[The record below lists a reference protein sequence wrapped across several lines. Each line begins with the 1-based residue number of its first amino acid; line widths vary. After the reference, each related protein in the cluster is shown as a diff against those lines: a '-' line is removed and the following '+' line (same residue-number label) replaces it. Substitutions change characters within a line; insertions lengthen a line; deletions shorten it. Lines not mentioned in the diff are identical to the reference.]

1 MSEQKITIYEVI
13 DDIRETSS
21 DEREKGERFERA
33 IRFYFL
39 NDPLWSNRFS
49 NVWMWKDAPTK
60 KGADYGIDL
69 VAQDAE
75 DGSYWA
81 IQCKCYSD
89 GSVLDYKTVSTFFGA
104 TGITDTYKHNM
115 LVTTNVIYSSNLE
128 KVTKDWNTVRLN
140 TDEIAE
146 SDMDFR
152 PFLENTSPK
161 NRYFYPILDH
171 QREMIDLCIRGFE
184 EHDRG
189 KLTMACGTGKTFTA
203 LRLSEELCGK
213 GAFILYLAPSI
224 ALVSQSMRSWANQAL
239 WPMSVAVVCSD
250 KKASST
256 QEDVWEN
263 SLTDIPYPATT
274 DPEDLFKQ
282 INSTNNSKGL
292 TVIFSTYQSIQVV
305 SDAQKMGLRDF
316 DLIICDEAHRTTG
329 ATSVGKST
337 VDESEYVKVHD
348 NSIVSSKRRLYMTA
362 TEKIYGDK
370 VIKQARVDDYV
381 VSSMDDESVY
391 GPVFG
396 HISFGRAVEE
406 HLLSDYKVIALT
418 VSEDA
423 VSTAYQRAMHE
434 ESGKGFDIPE
444 AAKIIGV
451 WKGLANQGSFDGKP
465 LHNAVAFCNTIAESK
480 RICDYFMKVVN
491 AYKETEEDEQSNL
504 SCELQHVDGGMDAV
518 TRKVKLDWLSR
529 QEDNENE
536 TPTCH
541 ILSNARCLAEGVDVP
556 SLDAVLFLQPK
567 KSEIDIVQAVGRVM
581 RRFEGKEYGYIILP
595 VIIPSGMSEKEAL
608 DSSDSFAIVWKVL
621 QALRSHDERLEA
633 RINAI
638 PYDHNSVVKVVP
650 AITKP
655 TPDTDDEPVSR
666 ERHQMDLYELQRSL
680 EDAVNAQLLK
690 KVGTRVYWDEWAKS
704 IAVIAQK
711 QIERITS
718 VVSNDSSAHTE
729 FMKFLQ
735 GLRDSLNN
743 SITEEA
749 AIEMLAQHIITLP
762 VFEALFAGDG
772 FASSNPV
779 SLAMNSMVNT
789 LQDYNLNVSPDEQR
803 ELNDLYES
811 VRIRAKAIRTDAG
824 RQSVIKDLYEKFFSQ
839 AFKAT
844 SDSMGIVYTPNEVV
858 SFMLHITDR
867 LLKREF
873 KRGLGDKDVHILDPF
888 TGTGSYPVALLED
901 KDLISDEQLEN
912 KYRKELHANEIVL
925 LAYYIASI
933 NIEHAYHSRHNGTY
947 EPFQGGVLTD
957 TFQMD
962 EENDALDI
970 DTFIDNSDRI
980 LEQQKTPIH
989 VIISNPPWSIGQE
1002 NANDNNQ
1009 NQDYPTLDARISE
1022 TYVARGVATLNKN
1035 SYNSYIRA
1043 FRWASDRIGTNGI
1056 ITYITDGGWI
1066 DTKAMSGF
1074 RKSIADE
1081 FNYIYVFNLRGNQR
1095 TQGEQS
1101 KKEGGKIFGSGSRQP
1116 AAITVLV
1123 KNSSL
1128 SEKGI
1133 IKYYDIGEYLTRE
1146 EKLSIVRNNIN
1157 SISFDW
1163 ETITPDEHGDWLNK
1177 RNSLWNTFIP
1187 VGLEKHKKPMG
1198 LFETYGA
1205 GVVSNRDWWVFNF
1218 SSSKVLT
1225 NISRMISN
1233 YNAESNRYYNDPNHG
1248 NDIASYVVKDP
1259 RMISW
1264 TRGLLGKAKRHDIIN
1279 FDPDCLVQAMYRPF
1293 CKMYYYYNNDVN
1305 ELIGK
1310 QAEFFPLH
1318 CSIENYVMA
1327 IGGINANYP
1336 FSVLMYNRI
1345 PSLNPYGGNSECLPL
1360 YWIKQTPGG
1369 AFKKHYAITDEALT
1383 VFQNEY
1389 PNCFEYDQASDTKK
1403 GIVYHHK
1410 IRSKENGGINITKED
1425 IFFYVYGVLHSEEF
1439 RTLFSAD
1446 LQKGLTRIPLVGDNN
1461 TFRAFSEA
1469 GRRLAEIHVNYES
1482 VDRWPVIEIG
1492 DIDNPGL
1499 IKKMKWGKKKDNST
1513 NKKVNDYSVL
1523 IINENLTI
1531 KNIPEAIQNYVINGK
1546 SAIGWLIDRYQIR
1559 TDKDTG
1565 ITNDPNDFSDDPR
1578 YIVDLVE
1585 KIITVSMNTLSLVS
1599 TLPKLNIR
1607 KPSAE
1612 WPEAWCIES
1621 KEDDE

>member
-1 MSEQKITIYEVI
+1 MDEQKITIFEVV
-13 DDIRETSS
+13 DDIRDTSK
-21 DEREKGERFERA
+21 DEHEKGERFERA
-33 IRFYFL
+33 IRYYLL

-49 NVWMWKDAPTK
+49 DVWMWNDSPTK
-60 KGADYGIDL
+60 KGSDYGIDL
-69 VAQDAE
+69 VAKDSE

-89 GSVLDYKTVSTFFGA
+89 GSVLDYKKVSTFFGA
-104 TGITDTYKHNM
+104 TGISDTYKHNM
-115 LVTTNVIYSSNLE
+115 LVTTNVLYSSNLE

-146 SDMDFR
+146 SDVDFR

-161 NRYFYPILDH
+161 KRYLYHVLPH
-171 QREMIDLCIRGFE
+171 QREMIDLCIHGFE

-213 GAFILYLAPSI
+213 GSFILYLAPSI
-224 ALVSQSMRSWANQAL
+224 ALVSQSMRSWANQAT

-274 DPEDLFKQ
+274 SPEDLFKQ
-282 INSTNNSKGL
+282 ISNSNNNNGL

-305 SDAQKMGLRDF
+305 ADAQKMGLRDF

-329 ATSVGKST
+329 AASNGKNK
-337 VDESEYVKVHD
+337 DEESEYIKVHD
-348 NSIVSSKRRLYMTA
+348 NSIISSKRRLYMTA

-370 VIKQARVDDYV
+370 VIKQARVDDYI
-381 VSSMDDESVY
+381 VSSMDDETIY

-406 HLLSDYKVIALT
+406 HLLTDYKVIALT

-423 VSTAYQRAMHE
+423 VSKAYQIAMHE
-434 ESGKGFDIPE
+434 EINKGFDIPE

-451 WKGLANQGSFDGKP
+451 WKGLANQGSPEGKP

-491 AYKETEEDEQSNL
+491 AYRETEKGTHSNL

-518 TRKVKLDWLSR
+518 TRKQKIEWLSR
-529 QEDNENE
+529 QAENE
-536 TPTCH
+536 SEAPTCH

-581 RRFEGKEYGYIILP
+581 RKFKDKEFGYIILP
-595 VIIPSGMSEKEAL
+595 VIIPSGMNEKEAL
-608 DSSDSFAIVWKVL
+608 DSSESFAIVWKVL

-638 PYDHNSVVKVVP
+638 PYDHSSVVKVVP
-650 AITKP
+650 AVTVP
-655 TPDTDDEPVSR
+655 TPDAEDESTNRPF
-666 ERHQMDLYELQRSL
+666 HQIDWYEYQKSL
-680 EDAVNAQLLK
+680 EEAVNAQLLK

-704 IAVIAQK
+704 IASIAQK
-711 QIERITS
+711 QIARITN
-718 VVSNDSSAHTE
+718 VVSSDASAHTE
-729 FMKFLQ
+729 FMRFLQ

-743 SITEEA
+743 NITEEA

-772 FASSNPV
+772 FANSNPV

-789 LQDYNLNVSPDEQR
+789 LQNYNLNVSPDEQR
-803 ELNDLYES
+803 ELNSLYES

-824 RQSVIKDLYEKFFSQ
+824 RQSVIKDLYEKFFSH

-844 SDSMGIVYTPNEVV
+844 SDSMGIVYTPNEIV

-873 KRGLGDKDVHILDPF
+873 NKGLGDSDVHILDPF

-901 KDLISDEQLEN
+901 KELISDEQLEN
-912 KYRKELHANEIVL
+912 KYRNELHANEIVL

-933 NIEHAYHSRHNGTY
+933 NIEHAYHSRHKGNY

-962 EENDALDI
+962 EEGDALDI

-1009 NQDYPTLDARISE
+1009 NLDYPTLDARIAE
-1022 TYVARGVATLNKN
+1022 TYVSMGSATLNKN

-1043 FRWASDRIGTNGI
+1043 FRWASDRIGSNGI

-1066 DTKAMSGF
+1066 DTTAMSGF
-1074 RKSIADE
+1074 RKSLASE

-1101 KKEGGKIFGSGSRQP
+1101 RKEGGKVFGSGSRQP

-1123 KNSSL
+1123 KNSAL

-1133 IKYYDIGEYLTRE
+1133 INYYDIGDYLSRE

-1157 SISFDW
+1157 AISFDW
-1163 ETITPDEHGDWLNK
+1163 ESITPDAHGDWINK
-1177 RNSLWNTFIP
+1177 RTALWDTFIP
-1187 VGLEKHKKPMG
+1187 VGLGKHKEPMG
-1198 LFETYGA
+1198 LFETYGS
-1205 GVVSNRDWWVFNF
+1205 GVVSNRDAWVFNY
-1218 SSSKVLT
+1218 SSSKVSS
-1225 NISRMISN
+1225 NISRMIAN
-1233 YNAESNRYYNDPNHG
+1233 YNEESNRYYNDPHHSA
-1248 NDIASYVVKDP
+1248 DIASFVVKDP
-1259 RMISW
+1259 ERISW
-1264 TRGLLGKAKRHDIIN
+1264 TRGLLNKAKRHDIIT
-1279 FDPDCLVQAMYRPF
+1279 FDPECLVQAMYRPF
-1293 CKMYYYYNNDVN
+1293 CKQYYYYNNDVN

-1318 CSIENYVMA
+1318 CNIENYVIA
-1327 IGGINANYP
+1327 IGGINAPYP
-1336 FSVLMYNRI
+1336 FSVLMYNMI

-1360 YWIKQTPGG
+1360 YWIKQTPDG
-1369 AFKKHYAITDEALT
+1369 AIKKYDAITDEALK

-1403 GIVYHHK
+1403 GLVYHRK
-1410 IRSKENGGINITKED
+1410 KRSQADGGINITKED
-1425 IFFYVYGVLHSEEF
+1425 IFFYVYGILHSEEF
-1439 RTLFSAD
+1439 RTRFSAD
-1446 LQKGLTRIPLVGDNN
+1446 LQKGITRIPLVNDNN
-1461 TFRAFSEA
+1461 DFRAFSEA
-1469 GRRLAEIHVNYES
+1469 GRRLAEIHINYES
-1482 VDRWPVIEIG
+1482 VERWPVSEVG
-1492 DIDNPGL
+1492 DIDNPGP
-1499 IKKMKWGKKKDNST
+1499 IKKMKWGKKKDRAT
-1513 NKKVNDYSVL
+1513 GKKINDYSVL

-1531 KNIPEAIQNYVINGK
+1531 SGIPEAIQNYVINGK
-1546 SAIGWLIDRYQIR
+1546 PAIGWLLDRYQIR

-1565 ITNDPNDFSDDPR
+1565 IINDPNDYSDNPR

-1585 KIITVSMNTLSLVS
+1585 KIISVSMKTLSLVS
-1599 TLPKLNIR
+1599 TLPRLNVR
-1607 KPSAE
+1607 EPGLD
-1612 WPEAWCIES
+1612 WPKAWRVEPNV
-1621 KEDDE
+1621 DDD